1 MNAFG
6 NLLQTQWD
14 WRAAGNFMFGG
25 CGGALV
31 FMAALM
37 FFPWQDGIPLLTIG
51 LPALALVGLGLLLV
65 WLEIGRP
72 WRFLHVFL
80 HPQTSWMTREASVAV
95 LLFPATLAAFVLATP
110 ALFAAAALLGLVF
123 LYCQGRILRA
133 SKGIPAWREPAVVP
147 LIVVT
152 GLAEGAALLLAL
164 LIFWPAPLSWT
175 LTPLLFILAVLLG
188 LRLIVWR
195 RYLRQLAVNKAPP
208 AALKILQDLNAAQVV
223 LGNALP
229 LLLLVTA
236 LAVPVLRAPL
246 ALLAAILATAAGW
259 TLKFILI
266 ARAAKVQGYALGKLK
281 RGRPTLKP
289 PVRREKDRFVFS
301 RD

>member
-37 FFPWQDGIPLLTIG
+37 FFPWRDGIPLLTIG

-147 LIVVT
+147 LIVIT

-175 LTPLLFILAVLLG
+175 LTPLLSILAVLLG
-188 LRLIVWR
+188 LRLIAWR
-195 RYLRQLAVNKAPP
+195 RYLRQLAVNNAPP
-208 AALKILQDLNAAQVV
+208 AALKILQGIDAAQVV
-223 LGNALP
+223 LGNGLP

-236 LAVPVLRAPL
+236 LAVPALRAPL

-259 TLKFILI
+259 SLKFILI

-281 RGRPTLKP
+281 RGRPALKP

>member
-147 LIVVT
+147 LIVIT
-152 GLAEGAALLLAL
+152 GLAEGAALLLVL
-164 LIFWPAPLSWT
+164 LIFWPAPLPWT
-175 LTPLLFILAVLLG
+175 LTPLLFIMAVLLG
-188 LRLIVWR
+188 LRLIAWR
-195 RYLRQLAVNKAPP
+195 RYLRQLAVNNAPP
-208 AALKILQDLNAAQVV
+208 AALKILQGIDAAQVV
-223 LGNALP
+223 LGNGLP
-229 LLLLVTA
+229 LLLLVAA
-236 LAVPVLRAPL
+236 LSAPALRDPL
-246 ALLAAILATAAGW
+246 ALLAAILATVAGW
-259 TLKFILI
+259 SLKFILI

-281 RGRPTLKP
+281 RGRPALKP